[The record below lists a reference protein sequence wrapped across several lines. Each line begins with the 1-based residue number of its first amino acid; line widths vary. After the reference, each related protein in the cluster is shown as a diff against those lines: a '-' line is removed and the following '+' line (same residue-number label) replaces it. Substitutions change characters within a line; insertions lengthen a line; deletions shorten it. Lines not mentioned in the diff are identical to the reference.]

1 MFKRSLVCLIVVL
14 LVSATSFAAVGQ
26 FDTSANIGYETAGF
40 SPGWTTYDP
49 GTGAYNVT
57 GGGGDIW
64 DNYDQFTYAYKS
76 VTGSIRMT
84 ANYQWLDKGQFTND
98 WAKAGTM
105 MRYTTDPRSQH
116 ITAAM
121 HLNPD
126 WLGVQLRSNYDGGS
140 GGYGDVGGVIPQPVG
155 LGVER
160 VQYGVL
166 NVITPLYN
174 TGSGWQSFGSTVVTG
189 MPDTVL
195 FGAAVGSH
203 ANWRWSM
210 STAKVTDVTFGEPIV
225 PKVGP
230 AVCDPPPSRGF
241 LIRTLKWDDFYGAP
255 PYWSWDVGSD
265 AMDEALDTGMVAGIA
280 CIEEGTRLDP
290 YVNLYDSGGRGNFT
304 GATEISY
311 PGIDIDEIN
320 PGEPANGDDDD
331 NTATE
336 ILACIHLTAGYH
348 IIGINSDDGGILKIG
363 GVEVGRTGEWKGTSD
378 VDFLFSVDTEGNYPL
393 QVRHLEGGGG
403 ASIELSYVLKDGS
416 RILLGAAGGPE
427 VYAVPEPATIA
438 LLSLGGLLLGI
449 RRKR

>member
-26 FDTSANIGYETAGF
+26 FDTTENIGYENEGF
-40 SPGWTTYDP
+40 DPGWTTYDP
-49 GTGAYNVT
+49 TTSSYMVT

-84 ANYQWLDKGQFTND
+84 ANYQWIDKGQFPND
-98 WAKAGTM
+98 WGKMGAM
-105 MRYTTDPRSQH
+105 LRYTTDPRSQH
-116 ITAAM
+116 MTSAM
-121 HLNPD
+121 RIAGD
-126 WLGVQLRSNYDGGS
+126 YIGVQLRSNYDGGS
-140 GGYGDVGGVIPQPVG
+140 GGYGDIWGGLSQPIG
-155 LGVER
+155 LGIER
-160 VQYGVL
+160 IQYGVL
-166 NVITPLYN
+166 NVVTPLYN
-174 TGSGWQSFGSTVVTG
+174 NGAGWQSFGSTIVTG

-195 FGAAVGSH
+195 FGASVGSH

-210 STAKVTDVTFGEPIV
+210 ATAKVTDVTFGEPIV
-225 PKVGP
+225 PKPGP
-230 AVCDPPPSRGF
+230 ATCTPPANRGF

-255 PYWSWDVGSD
+255 PYWGYG

-304 GATEISY
+304 GDTEVSY
-311 PGIDIDEIN
+311 PGIDAYTVN
-320 PGEPANGDDDD
+320 PGEPADGDDDD

-363 GVEVGRTGEWKGTSD
+363 DVEIGRTGEWKGSSD

-393 QVRHLEGGGG
+393 SVRHMEGGGG